1 MAKGGG
7 DREET
12 DNCPGEV
19 GPHEVVLVVLISPP
33 PPLVTVTPLIPLLLV
48 RRTESG
54 EMLMLCR

>member
-33 PPLVTVTPLIPLLLV
+33 PLVTVTPLIPLLLV